1 MIIICTIIVNITRER
16 KMKKSAKF
24 SELLLK
30 IISYIFVAGSILVPV
45 HADIPSQEE
54 MWEMIQQQQKLI
66 EELKSRLEQT
76 DQKMRVTEQTV
87 AETKEEMEAAAEAIE
102 ISQSTVSS
110 SPSWAAKT
118 TIGGYGE
125 LHYNSLDDD
134 NVTDGTGDDD
144 LDRIDLHRFVL
155 FIGHEFNDDIRF
167 FSELEVEHALA
178 GDGQPGEVE
187 LEQAFIE
194 MDLND
199 HHRVRAGLDILPIG
213 LINPT
218 HEPNTFY
225 GVERNKVET
234 EIIPA
239 TWWEAGIGLL
249 GEVAPGWN
257 YDVVVHSGL
266 SAPNSGT
273 SAFRPRSGRAKVA
286 EADDLD
292 LAMTGRIRYTGIAG
306 LEVGLSGQ
314 YQRDYTGAS
323 DLFDIPATLFEGHI
337 DYKHSSGL
345 ALRALYARWDIDGD
359 NAPFPG
365 VDPGAI
371 DADEITGWYI
381 EPAYRFKAPFNLWG
395 DIGLFARYS
404 RWDERNQLGG
414 AAFKYEEFS
423 HFVTGINWWPHDN
436 VVFKFDYQNED
447 ADGPADRVLDGI
459 NLGVGYQ
466 F

>member
-1 MIIICTIIVNITRER
+1 
-16 KMKKSAKF
+16 MKKVSIISKIF
-24 SELLLK
+24 LK
-30 IISYIFVAGSILVPV
+30 TSSYIFIAGFVLIPV
-45 HADIPSQEE
+45 YADTPSPEE

-76 DQKMRVTEQTV
+76 DQKVKVAEQTV
-87 AETKEEMEAAAEAIE
+87 AETREEMETAAEAIE
-102 ISQSTVSS
+102 VAQSSASS
-110 SPSWAAKT
+110 GSSWPAKT
-118 TIGGYGE
+118 SLGGYGE
-125 LHYNSLDDD
+125 LHYNSLKDE
-134 NVTDGTGDDD
+134 NTLDGTGDDD

-155 FIGHEFNDDIRF
+155 FISHEFNDDIRF

-194 MDLND
+194 MDLNN
-199 HHRVRAGLDILPIG
+199 HHRIRAGVDILPIG

-266 SAPNSGT
+266 STPNSGS
-273 SAFRPRSGRAKVA
+273 SAFRPRSGRSHVA

-292 LAMTGRIRYTGIAG
+292 VAMTGRIRYTGIAG
-306 LEVGLSGQ
+306 LEIGVSGQ
-314 YQRDYTGAS
+314 YQRDYTGAA
-323 DLFDIPATLFEGHI
+323 DLFDVPATLFEGHI

-345 ALRALYARWDIDGD
+345 GLRALYARWNIDGD

-365 VDPGAI
+365 VNPDAIGA
-371 DADEITGWYI
+371 DVLSGWYI
-381 EPAYRFKAPFNLWG
+381 EPAYRFKAPFNIWG
-395 DIGLFARYS
+395 DIGLFARYA

-423 HFVTGINWWPHDN
+423 RVVTGINWWPHDN

-447 ADGPADRVLDGI
+447 ANGPTDSVLDGI